1 MKTAY
6 QLSRLSKQMH
16 SQSLYKNAVVKTRL
30 ELHRPLQVM
39 SLKQLTT
46 AFGFAHASA
55 KKVTKAVT
63 SCLSLDGLLRK
74 SVEC

>member
-6 QLSRLSKQMH
+6 QLSRLSKQMY
-16 SQSLYKNAVVKTRL
+16 SQSPYKNAVVKTRP
-30 ELHRPLQVM
+30 ELHRPLSVM

>member
-1 MKTAY
+1 
-6 QLSRLSKQMH
+6 MH
-16 SQSLYKNAVVKTRL
+16 SQSPYKNAVVKTRL
-30 ELHRPLQVM
+30 GLHRPLQVM

-55 KKVTKAVT
+55 KKVTKVGT